1 MQWSIYNCT
10 PNGSIELSTKNNYI
24 DANAGE
30 IFIPARMLIYGVYE
44 FRITIRMSIDGRL
57 VTIQS
62 AFVRINPSGITAN
75 LVQFGTSSVTSG
87 EEKDLILDPGVYSI
101 NPDENSFN
109 ASVSQSIDRSMVFF

>member
-10 PNGSIELSTKNNYI
+10 PNGSIELSTKNNNI
-24 DANAGE
+24 EANTGE